1 MGLAFSVMQHFKF
14 LRGTPIDLFG
24 YTQERRM
31 ERELIARYQNELTV
45 VVAGLHKDNLDVAIQ
60 IASFPDQIRG
70 FGPVKEKSVKQVNL
84 ELDRLKQ
91 VFADA

>member
-1 MGLAFSVMQHFKF
+1 
-14 LRGTPIDLFG
+14 
-24 YTQERRM
+24 M
-31 ERELIARYQNELTV
+31 ERELIQRYHNELSIV
-45 VVAGLHKDNLDVAIQ
+45 VDGLHKENLDIAIQ

-70 FGPVKEKSVKQVNL
+70 FGPVKEKSVKQVNV